1 MLLFAKLLKRF
12 HRDES
17 GAFAVIFGVM
27 AIVLIATGGSV
38 VDFVAIQQNRATAQI
53 SMDAAVLAL
62 QPKIHTQTK
71 AQIKETAEKLLNE
84 GLDNPG
90 VTITMLDP
98 DIDKE
103 EGRLLLQAR
112 ISRPTFF
119 VKFVGI
125 NKMEALVEA
134 EATRARN
141 RLEVAMVLDNS
152 GSMAGT
158 KITRLREAA
167 VLAVDIISEYKDFP
181 DKVFFGLVPF
191 NDMIKVNPSYRNTK
205 SWLDKDGRS
214 SISWDNF
221 DDDDD
226 STTGHDVTN
235 ASDRLSRFDLFDAMN
250 NVSWAGCVE
259 ARPHNLS
266 LPFEERLDVFDKAPT
281 PSDGDS
287 YIVPLFQPD
296 TPDGSPYNY
305 NYLNDSPASCP
316 SAGSTGE
323 CEVTEWSGRVYSAG
337 EYSEFDPDSG
347 QPSMPPNTCDCDGKA
362 ITSSSSWWNYY
373 YGDVTQKT
381 CDLVGLGLR
390 ERQERI
396 CKYEGASP
404 NQLGYNSPNGS
415 CTVDQVIPLT
425 NDMASI
431 KTKINAMDALGGT
444 NIHMGAMWG
453 WRVLSP
459 QEPFTEG
466 VDYDKGASK
475 VMILMTD
482 GENTAYPSG
491 DSFNN
496 TNYYS
501 MYGLHYNE
509 RMGDLSSTSWQIR
522 TEMNKRTLQVCENAK
537 AKDVDIEIYTIGL
550 GVSSGSANGTMLT
563 NCATDAGKAYF
574 PADASELNDVFT
586 AIADQLSDLRLS
598 K

>member
-1 MLLFAKLLKRF
+1 MLLLAKLLKRF

-38 VDFVAIQQNRATAQI
+38 VDFVAIQQNRSTAQI

-71 AQIKETAEKLLNE
+71 AEIKAAAAKLLNE
-84 GLDNPG
+84 GIGNSG
-90 VTITMLDP
+90 VSVNMLDP
-98 DIDKE
+98 EIDKE

-112 ISRPTFF
+112 ISRSTFF

-125 NKMEALVEA
+125 DKMEALIEA

-152 GSMAGT
+152 GSMGGT
-158 KITRLREAA
+158 KIERLREAA

-181 DKVFFGLVPF
+181 NKVYFGLVPF
-191 NDMIKVNPSYRNTK
+191 TDMIKVNPAYRN
-205 SWLDKDGRS
+205 SNWIDKDGRS

-226 STTGHDVTN
+226 STTGHDITK
-235 ASDRLSRFDLFDAMN
+235 ASQRLSRFDLFDAMSD
-250 NVSWAGCVE
+250 VTWAGCVE
-259 ARPHNLS
+259 ARPHNPS
-266 LPFEERLDVFDKAPT
+266 LPFAERLDVFDKAPT

-296 TPDGSPYNY
+296 TPDGTSYRF
-305 NYLNDSPASCP
+305 NYLDDSPSSCP

-323 CEVTEWSGRVYSAG
+323 CEVTEWSGRIYSSG
-337 EYSEFDPDSG
+337 SYSEFEPDSG
-347 QPSMPPNTCDCDGKA
+347 QSSMPPNTCNCFGRP
-362 ITSSSSWWNYY
+362 ITSSSSWWSYY
-373 YGDVTQKT
+373 YGNVTRKT
-381 CDLVGLGLR
+381 CDIVGLGLR
-390 ERQERI
+390 ERQERT
-396 CKYEGASP
+396 CKYEGASAD
-404 NQLGYNSPNGS
+404 QTGYYSPNGS
-415 CTVDQVIPLT
+415 CTVDPVTPLT
-425 NDMASI
+425 NDMKSI

-466 VDYDKGASK
+466 VGYDKGASK

-482 GENTAYPSG
+482 GQNTGYPSG

-496 TNYYS
+496 TYYYS

-509 RMGDLSSTSWQIR
+509 RMGDLSSTSAQIR

-537 AKDVDIEIYTIGL
+537 ARDVGIEVYTIGL
-550 GVSSGSANGTMLT
+550 GVTSTSDNGIMLT

>member
-1 MLLFAKLLKRF
+1 
-12 HRDES
+12 
-17 GAFAVIFGVM
+17 
-27 AIVLIATGGSV
+27 
-38 VDFVAIQQNRATAQI
+38 
-53 SMDAAVLAL
+53 MDAAVLAL

-71 AQIKETAEKLLNE
+71 AQIKATAEKLLNE
-84 GLDNPG
+84 SLDNPG

-125 NKMEALVEA
+125 NKMEALVES

-152 GSMAGT
+152 GSMGGT
-158 KITRLREAA
+158 KIARLREAA

-214 SISWDNF
+214 SSSWDNF

-226 STTGHDVTN
+226 STTDHDVTK
-235 ASDRLSRFDLFDAMN
+235 ASDRLSRFDLFDAMD

-259 ARPHNLS
+259 ARPHNPS

-296 TPDGSPYNY
+296 TPDGTSYRF
-305 NYLNDSPASCP
+305 NYLSDSG
-316 SAGSTGE
+316 SACSNTTSTGV
-323 CEVTEWSGRVYSAG
+323 CTETSWTGRYASSGSSSSYN
-337 EYSEFDPDSG
+337 PDSG
-347 QPSMPPNTCDCDGKA
+347 FPSNPNNTCSCSGRT
-362 ITSSSSWWNYY
+362 ITSSSSSWDWY
-373 YGDVTQKT
+373 YGTTTNRT
-381 CDLVGLGLR
+381 CRVLGLR

-404 NQLGYNSPNGS
+404 NQIGYNSPNGS
-415 CTVDQVIPLT
+415 CTVDRVTPLT
-425 NDMASI
+425 NDMGSI
-431 KTKINAMDALGGT
+431 KTKINAMDANGGT

-459 QEPFTEG
+459 QEPFSEG
-466 VDYDKGASK
+466 VGYDKGASK
-475 VMILMTD
+475 VMIVMTD

-491 DSFNN
+491 DNFNN
-496 TNYYS
+496 TYYYS

-522 TEMNKRTLQVCENAK
+522 TEMNKRTLQVCQNAK

-563 NCATDAGKAYF
+563 NCASDAGKAYF